1 MSTSKMGFGG
11 KRRPTALA
19 LLATTSLALL
29 LLLVGG
35 GWSPARAT
43 GPALWF
49 ASPQQQPGPPGAVGG
64 LVEIRPF
71 WLSASGT
78 PAQVKIEE
86 TAEPLANTSGLAFQ
100 ANGSLWVCT
109 LNNTI
114 LKFTFGQLQNLA
126 TVPHPAPEATI
137 TSSAFKFN
145 IGCVL
150 SPFGSIWVVDA
161 SNNAVHKI
169 SRAQL
174 IAATTAGGT
183 TDIPPANMVTITDNT
198 DLSSPSFAAFDPA
211 GNLWVSS
218 LSNSKLVEFS
228 ASHLGTSNAAATGD
242 VVISSASL
250 NGPGQPQFDAA
261 GNMWVT
267 NSGNNTVVK
276 FTHDQLTTSGS
287 PTADAIISD
296 DASGSLVTPWG
307 CSFDSLGRLWVF
319 NYGTATSTTTT
330 ISMFGIGQ
338 LSVSG
343 LTSPTPRRTLSG
355 LPPFAAQLTFGPRY

>member
-1 MSTSKMGFGG
+1 MPSDEPRHYSTHHVRNGYCCTDPRDELHDFTTYRQVRHRFAGVRTREDSMSASKTGIGG
-11 KRRPTALA
+11 KRRSTAPG
-19 LLATTSLALL
+19 LLATASLALL

-109 LNNTI
+109 LNNTV
-114 LKFTFGQLQNLA
+114 LKFTFGQLESLGVN
-126 TVPHPAPEATI
+126 PHPAPEATI

-150 SPFGSIWVVDA
+150 SPSGSLWVVDA

-174 IAATTAGGT
+174 IAATTAGGPQT
-183 TDIPPANMVTITDNT
+183 
-198 DLSSPSFAAFDPA
+198 
-211 GNLWVSS
+211 S
-218 LSNSKLVEFS
+218 LL
-228 ASHLGTSNAAATGD
+228 
-242 VVISSASL
+242 
-250 NGPGQPQFDAA
+250 Q
-261 GNMWVT
+261 
-267 NSGNNTVVK
+267 
-276 FTHDQLTTSGS
+276 
-287 PTADAIISD
+287 
-296 DASGSLVTPWG
+296 
-307 CSFDSLGRLWVF
+307 
-319 NYGTATSTTTT
+319 
-330 ISMFGIGQ
+330 
-338 LSVSG
+338 
-343 LTSPTPRRTLSG
+343 
-355 LPPFAAQLTFGPRY
+355 

>member
-1 MSTSKMGFGG
+1 MSTSTARIGG
-11 KRRPTALA
+11 KRRSTAVGFFATTFLA
-19 LLATTSLALL
+19 LM

-35 GWSPARAT
+35 GWSPAHAT

-49 ASPQQQPGPPGAVGG
+49 ASPQQQPAAPGAVGG

-109 LNNTI
+109 LNNTV
-114 LKFTFGQLQNLA
+114 LKFTFGQLESLGVN
-126 TVPHPAPEATI
+126 PHPAPEATI

-150 SPFGSIWVVDA
+150 SPSGSLWVVDA

-183 TDIPPANMVTITDNT
+183 SDITPAVTITDNT
-198 DLSSPSFAAFDPA
+198 DLTSPSFAAFDHA

-228 ASHLGTSNAAATGD
+228 VSQLGTSGAATGH

-250 NGPGQPQFDAA
+250 NEPGQPQFDAA
-261 GNMWVT
+261 GNLWVT
-267 NSGNNTVVK
+267 NAGNNTVVK
-276 FTHDQLTTSGS
+276 FTPAQLAASGS

-296 DASGSLVTPWG
+296 DGSGSLVTPWG

-338 LSVSG
+338 LAVSG
-343 LTSPTPRRTLSG
+343 PTSPTPRRTLSG